1 MIVRQD
7 NFQGGISDS
16 PTLGVKGSFDDA
28 VGCDIHSEPGVLK
41 VNQKLTVATPGTD
54 FVKCKIQ
61 GTDGSTYLFGDA
73 GTITKRTSAGVYSL
87 VYTDTGAD
95 AILGAA
101 EYDGYL
107 YWATHDKLH
116 RKPFPGQADWS
127 DVVEDWATFGN
138 GDTAYHPMIVNGL
151 YLFIGDGRGIASVDD
166 AGTFTANGTP
176 DVTFTSLPHGYRMRC
191 FYNYDI
197 DLLIGTWVAATIN
210 KARVFRWTTVDVSY
224 ESSDDINEVGVNA
237 FIPFDNSVIAQCGK
251 FGNFYF
257 YDGKNLREPPAKRIR
272 GTYTPSKYL
281 EVYPNAVSNL
291 KGLPLFGVSN
301 GAGNPCKQGV
311 YSLGRYDKNYPLA
324 LNLEFVP
331 SPDKTTGIE
340 IGVLHSIGSDLLVSW
355 KNNNTSPATYGID
368 ELDYTAKYA
377 SAYLTTRVLGKDR
390 VVPKSFK
397 KYWVSYK
404 SSPASTNIALSYI
417 KNYQTTPTTLT
428 TRDKSD
434 EQQAEA
440 HLQLDTGSL
449 QLRLDFTVSG
459 NDAPEI
465 EEVAALYTK
474 KGL

>member
-1 MIVRQD
+1 MPVIREN
-7 NFQGGISDS
+7 NFSGGLSDS
-16 PTLGVKGSFDDA
+16 EVVGVKGSFFDG
-28 VGCDIHSEPGVLK
+28 VGLDIHSKPGALK

-61 GTDGSTYLFGDA
+61 GTDGNTYLFGDA

-101 EYDGYL
+101 EFDSFI
-107 YWATHDKLH
+107 YWSTHNKLH
-116 RKPFPGQADWS
+116 RKPFPGLANWS
-127 DVVEDWATFGN
+127 DTVEDWATFGN
-138 GDTAYHPMIVNGL
+138 GDTAYHPMLVNGL

-166 AGTFTANGTP
+166 LGTFTANGTP

-191 FYNYDI
+191 FFNYDI

-224 ESSDDINEVGVNA
+224 ESSDDIDEVGVNA
-237 FIPFDNSVIAQCGK
+237 FIPIDNSVFAQCGK
-251 FGNFYF
+251 FGNLYF

-272 GTYTPSKYL
+272 GDYSPSKYL
-281 EVYPNAVSNL
+281 EIYPEAVANL
-291 KGLPLFGVSN
+291 KGLQLFGVSN

-331 SPDKTTGIE
+331 SPDKTSGIE
-340 IGVLHSIGSDLLVSW
+340 IGILHTIGLELLVSW
-355 KNNNTSPATYGID
+355 KDNESPATYGID

-377 SAYLTTRVLGKDR
+377 SAYLTTRVLGSDR
-390 VVPKSFK
+390 VVPKTFK

-428 TRDKSD
+428 TRTKTD

-440 HLQLDTGSL
+440 HKQLDTGTL
-449 QLRLDFTVSG
+449 QLKLTFTVSED
-459 NDAPEI
+459 NAPEI
-465 EEVAALYTK
+465 EEVAALYEP